1 MKNDAEKK
9 TGTVK
14 SVAPYLN
21 LGFEFALA
29 ILIGLALGYFI
40 DSRLST
46 RPVFLLIGLLLGA
59 GAGFL
64 TIYRAVYPQ
73 PFDKQKK
80 TKRSNESKKQS
91 FDR

>member
-9 TGTVK
+9 TGIVK

-29 ILIGLALGYFI
+29 ILIGLALGYFV
-40 DSRLST
+40 DSKLST

-59 GAGFL
+59 IAGFL
-64 TIYRAVYPQ
+64 TVYRAVYPQ
-73 PFDKQKK
+73 SFDRQEK
-80 TKRSNESKKQS
+80 TTRSNEFKK
-91 FDR
+91 

>member
-1 MKNDAEKK
+1 MKNDAAKK
-9 TGTVK
+9 TGVAK

-29 ILIGLALGYFI
+29 ILIGCALGYFI
-40 DSRLST
+40 DSKLST

-64 TIYRAVYPQ
+64 TVYRAAFP
-73 PFDKQKK
+73 
-80 TKRSNESKKQS
+80 QS
-91 FDR
+91 FDRQKKTTRSDESKD